1 MPEVMT
7 HTPSETYLLDGMAKT
22 PGWRLDLRD
31 KFCEIGLPGK
41 RDEDWKWSDWR
52 GALDGRYDAK
62 NPFQTFTDD
71 LFNHTDL
78 VAIELNSDG
87 WSENGLWSSRVGE
100 ASGILVGTASITA
113 PAGTSRGAELASSLA
128 GRATEIRFLAN
139 ERAPAL
145 FVGRQEHS
153 VLQVLVE
160 AGASATL
167 LDTFQGFAEAF
178 AGEYHSVR
186 VILEEGASLNHVIVD
201 RDGQGDRVIV
211 ADTHVSLAEN
221 ATYTQTALSFGS
233 QLSRHETHISHAG
246 AGAEAD
252 LNAVYLLDE
261 GRHCDFTSHVHH
273 TGPGGIT
280 MQLVKGAVAANARGV
295 FQGKFK
301 VDKAA
306 QQTDARMT
314 HRALMLDGRAEIDA
328 KPELEIYADDV
339 QCAHGNAIGALDETA
354 LFYMRQRGIPEAR
367 ARAILIESF
376 LSEPL
381 DNIEN
386 EVVRDELRSM
396 LSERL
401 EAMT

>member
-7 HTPSETYLLDGMAKT
+7 HTPAETALIDALAGADGWLAQ
-22 PGWRLDLRD
+22 LRD
-31 KFCEIGLPGK
+31 VTRKQGMPTR
-41 RDEDWKWSDWR
+41 RDEMWKWSDLR
-52 GALDGRYDAK
+52 AASAGVNAVGAMQIEGVSRDALAPEDGETVDIAVTAKKGASARTLAIKVQAGRRVCLVERYRADVASLGNFHLDISIEPGGRLDRICIHDPA
-62 NPFQTFTDD
+62 
-71 LFNHTDL
+71 
-78 VAIELNSDG
+78 DG
-87 WSENGLWSSRVGE
+87 
-100 ASGILVGTASITA
+100 GILVSSAEIKLH
-113 PAGTSRGAELASSLA
+113 TSARLEQIAISFGGKLT
-128 GRATEIRFLAN
+128 RN
-139 ERAPAL
+139 ETH
-145 FVGRQEHS
+145 VEH
-153 VLQVLVE
+153 
-160 AGASATL
+160 
-167 LDTFQGFAEAF
+167 
-178 AGEYHSVR
+178 AGEDA
-186 VILEEGASLNHVIVD
+186 IASLN
-201 RDGQGDRVIV
+201 G
-211 ADTHVSLAEN
+211 
-221 ATYTQTALSFGS
+221 
-233 QLSRHETHISHAG
+233 
-246 AGAEAD
+246 
-252 LNAVYLLDE
+252 VYLLDE
-261 GRHCDFTSHVHH
+261 GQHCDFTSLIHH